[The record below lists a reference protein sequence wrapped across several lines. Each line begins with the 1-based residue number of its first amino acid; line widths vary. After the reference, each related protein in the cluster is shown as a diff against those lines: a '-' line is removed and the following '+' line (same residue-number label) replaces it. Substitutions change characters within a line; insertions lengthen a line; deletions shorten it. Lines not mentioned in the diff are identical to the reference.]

1 MSKQLFFQCEV
12 LNNQDPLMLGRVR
25 ARLISDNYQD
35 MIQSFDRPPWD
46 EQKDPWTERD
56 PFVFNPLLPYFI
68 YQTPQVGELINVLYY
83 NSNFKYRNQYY
94 IQAMYSTPTTSDGEY
109 YVGSLK
115 FNGWGVQ
122 FTNPKPIKNSD
133 GTYGNNNVAKGVFP
147 EPGDNG
153 LLGRGNSD
161 VIVKPNGVLI
171 RSNKFKG
178 NLVANQLPI
187 ANNKGGF
194 LHLEKFD
201 FTKTRDKKKIFT
213 ELIEDI
219 VVCKYLIEY
228 LVINPDNEQDSYT
241 GFVFLYKLRPDQKVN
256 SQELEVDSN
265 IDNFKSLVISETF
278 RALTFEQTVSF
289 INNFINEINSKNKY
303 KGRELFVDESVTKFP
318 IFYRPAPDLYKLIT
332 SNPSPNS
339 PDIRFLFANKLYGRI
354 KLNAESPTNG
364 YGLIYARDK
373 VGQPYKLK
381 KTNIQSFRY
390 PNNPQTFGSFAADK
404 VFLLSQ
410 VSSIPGKGVIN
421 FDGTVYGIPGD
432 KYIEEIIPKT
442 SSSVRGEELL
452 ELLNLIVSFLI
463 THTHNY
469 PMLPPN
475 PKSYAGTTDEDI
487 LSEIQ
492 NAAQKILNANIRLN

>member
-35 MIQSFDRPPWD
+35 MIKSFDRPPWN

-68 YQTPQVGELINVLYY
+68 YQVPQVGELINVLYY
-83 NSNFKYRNQYY
+83 NSDFQYRNQYY
-94 IQAMYSTPTTSDGEY
+94 VQATYSTPTTSNFEY
-109 YVGSLK
+109 YVGGLK

-122 FTNPKPIKNSD
+122 FTNPKPIKNAD
-133 GTYGNNNVAKGVFP
+133 GSYENNTSKGVFP
-147 EPGDNG
+147 EPGDNSI
-153 LLGRGNSD
+153 LGRGNSD
-161 VIVKPNGVLI
+161 VVVKPNGVLI
-171 RSNKFKG
+171 RSNKYKG
-178 NLVANQLPI
+178 ELIPNVLPV

-201 FTKTRDKKKIFT
+201 FTKTKDKKKTYT

-228 LVINPDNEQDSYT
+228 SIINPENEQNSYT

-256 SQELEVDSN
+256 SQELKVDSN
-265 IDNFKSLVISETF
+265 VDNLKSLIVSEPF
-278 RALTFEQTVSF
+278 RALTLDQTAEF
-289 INNFINEINSKNKY
+289 INGFINEINSKNKF
-303 KGRELFVDESVTKFP
+303 KGRELFTDESINKFP
-318 IFYRPAPDLYKLIT
+318 IFYRPAPDFYKLVS
-332 SNPSPNS
+332 SNPSPTTTNIS
-339 PDIRFLFANKLYGRI
+339 YLFANKLYNRI
-354 KLNAESPTNG
+354 KLNVETPNSG
-364 YGLIYARDK
+364 YGLIYAQNK
-373 VGQPYKLK
+373 VGLPYKLNR
-381 KTNIQSFRY
+381 TNIQSYKY

-421 FDGTVYGIPGD
+421 FDGTVYGISAD
-432 KYIEEIIPKT
+432 KYIKEIIPKT
-442 SSSVRGEELL
+442 SSSVRGEELM
-452 ELLNLIVSFLI
+452 ELLNLIVSFLL

-475 PKSYAGTTDEDI
+475 PKSYAGVTAEDV
-487 LSEIQ
+487 LTEIQ
-492 NAAQKILNANIRLN
+492 NATNKILNANIRLN